1 MKLKIKFHMGSI
13 QFWTLL
19 KCHLHILLQSH
30 YHLFLPDLSPPPPL
44 VISLKHLCVRWQV
57 WLLFF
62 ADIDTSHEK
71 VFRWWFCSVVS
82 QSIDC
87 HPTWNP
93 CDFIHVQEAK
103 LKKSIKPG
111 SIQTANISA
120 VHYPDIFFPDTL
132 PSAARSE
139 NATVC
144 KMVSDYQI
152 TFLIDTQSSACCFHI
167 QITLA

>member
-44 VISLKHLCVRWQV
+44 VTSLKHLCVRWQG

-71 VFRWWFCSVVS
+71 VFRWWFCSLVS

-93 CDFIHVQEAK
+93 CDFIHVQENKAK
-103 LKKSIKPG
+103 KIYKTRKHPNCKHFCCSLPR
-111 SIQTANISA
+111 
-120 VHYPDIFFPDTL
+120 FFFSWYTPL
-132 PSAARSE
+132 
-139 NATVC
+139 
-144 KMVSDYQI
+144 
-152 TFLIDTQSSACCFHI
+152 CC
-167 QITLA
+167 QKWECYCV

>member
-44 VISLKHLCVRWQV
+44 VTSLKHLCVRWQG

-71 VFRWWFCSVVS
+71 VFRWWFCSLVS

-93 CDFIHVQEAK
+93 CDFIHVQENKAK
-103 LKKSIKPG
+103 KIYKTRKHPNCKHFCCSLPR
-111 SIQTANISA
+111 
-120 VHYPDIFFPDTL
+120 FFF
-132 PSAARSE
+132 
-139 NATVC
+139 
-144 KMVSDYQI
+144 
-152 TFLIDTQSSACCFHI
+152 FLIYSPLLPEVRMLLCVRWYLTTQSHFS
-167 QITLA
+167 